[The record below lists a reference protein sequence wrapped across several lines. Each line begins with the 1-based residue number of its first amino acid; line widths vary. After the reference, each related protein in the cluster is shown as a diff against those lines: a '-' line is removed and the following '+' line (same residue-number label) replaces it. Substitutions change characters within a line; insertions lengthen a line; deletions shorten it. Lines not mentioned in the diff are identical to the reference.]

1 MNNTIYLS
9 GTHRTGKTYLA
20 TIAAH
25 CLSINFKEANLSDAY
40 RQLNTS
46 PQSSIT
52 PAMYLPIQE
61 LMLAR
66 MNSSCIQTAKIV
78 DRSHVDL
85 AAYAIYHLRNN
96 PELSSWLTDY
106 VDRCLSSIDK
116 DAVIVSVPISTLNI
130 EDTSKSFTK
139 DSAQAI
145 EDILQG
151 LYLHPLLKAKVVH
164 VPVQTTK
171 IYERV
176 QVIDDVLQEQKST
189 NKGSNL
195 STSGRLNRT
204 GFVGDSE
211 AIKLL
216 DILAHESN
224 LPTTGRKP

>member
-9 GTHRTGKTYLA
+9 GAHRTGKSYLA

-25 CLSINFKEANLSDAY
+25 CLSIRFKEAKLSEVY
-40 RQLNTS
+40 SQLNTQ
-46 PQSSIT
+46 PQSVLAPT
-52 PAMYLPIQE
+52 MYLPIQE
-61 LMLAR
+61 LMLVR
-66 MNSSCIQTAKIV
+66 MNSDTINSARIV
-78 DRSHVDL
+78 DRSHIDL

-96 PELSSWLTDY
+96 PELNSWLTDY

-116 DAVIVSVPISTLNI
+116 DAVIVSVPISSLNI
-130 EDTSKSFTK
+130 EDASKSFTK

-145 EDILQG
+145 QDILQG

-164 VPVQTTK
+164 IPVESTK

-189 NKGSNL
+189 NKGSNI
-195 STSGRLNRT
+195 STPGRP
-204 GFVGDSE
+204 SE

-224 LPTTGRKP
+224 LPTTGVKP

>member
-9 GTHRTGKTYLA
+9 GTHRTGKSYLA

-25 CLSINFKEANLSDAY
+25 CLSINFKDANLSDAY

-46 PQSSIT
+46 PQSNIT
-52 PAMYLPIQE
+52 PSMYLPIQE

-66 MNSSCIQTAKIV
+66 MNSAYISSAKIV
-78 DRSHVDL
+78 DRSHIDL
-85 AAYAIYHLRNN
+85 AAYAIYHVRNN
-96 PELSSWLTDY
+96 PEFNTWLTDY
-106 VDRCLSSIDK
+106 VERCMSSINK
-116 DAVIVSVPISTLNI
+116 NAVIVSVPLSTLNI

-151 LYLHPLLKAKVVH
+151 LYLHPMLKAKIVH

-176 QVIDDVLQEQKST
+176 QIIDDILQEHNLT
-189 NKGSNL
+189 NKVSDTTIIGTTNTAGFYID
-195 STSGRLNRT
+195 STYVS
-204 GFVGDSE
+204 S
-211 AIKLL
+211 ASLL
-216 DILAHESN
+216 
-224 LPTTGRKP
+224 GGKP

>member
-1 MNNTIYLS
+1 MNNIIYLS
-9 GTHRTGKTYLA
+9 GAHRTGKSYLA

-25 CLSINFKEANLSDAY
+25 CLSINFREAKLSEVY
-40 RQLNTS
+40 SQLNTQ
-46 PQSSIT
+46 PQSILAPT
-52 PAMYLPIQE
+52 MYLPIQE

-66 MNSSCIQTAKIV
+66 MNSTPIQTARIT

-96 PELSSWLTDY
+96 PELNSWLTDY
-106 VDRCLSSIDK
+106 VEHCLNSIDK
-116 DAVIVSVPISTLNI
+116 DAVIVSVPTSSLNI
-130 EDTSKSFTK
+130 EDTSKSLTK

-151 LYLHPLLKAKVVH
+151 LYLHPMLKAKVVH

-176 QVIDDVLQEQKST
+176 QIIDDILQEQELN
-189 NKGSNL
+189 NKVSNV
-195 STSGRLNRT
+195 STSGRPP
-204 GFVGDSE
+204 E

-224 LPTTGRKP
+224 LPTTGVKP

>member
-25 CLSINFKEANLSDAY
+25 CLSINFKEAKLSEVY
-40 RQLNTS
+40 GQLNIT
-46 PQSSIT
+46 PQSVLT

-66 MNSSCIQTAKIV
+66 MNSTYINSARIT

-85 AAYAIYHLRNN
+85 AAYAIYHVRNN
-96 PELSSWLTDY
+96 PELNTWLTDY
-106 VDRCLSSIDK
+106 VERCLSSIDK
-116 DAVIVSVPISTLNI
+116 DAVIVPVPLSTLNI
-130 EDTSKSFTK
+130 EDATKSFTK

-151 LYLHPLLKAKVVH
+151 LYLHPTLKAKIVR

-176 QVIDDVLQEQKST
+176 QIIDDILQEQKLT
-189 NKGSNL
+189 NKLSDSGISSIVMDASRLLNNARYASSVNL
-195 STSGRLNRT
+195 LG
-204 GFVGDSE
+204 V
-211 AIKLL
+211 
-216 DILAHESN
+216 
-224 LPTTGRKP
+224 KP

>member
-9 GTHRTGKTYLA
+9 GAHRTGKSYLA

-25 CLSINFKEANLSDAY
+25 CLNITFKEANLSAVY
-40 RQLNTS
+40 SQLNTT
-46 PQSSIT
+46 PQSNIT

-66 MNSSCIQTAKIV
+66 MNSSYIKTAKIV

-85 AAYAIYHLRNN
+85 AAYTIYHLRNN
-96 PELSSWLTDY
+96 PEFNTWLTEY
-106 VDRCLSSIDK
+106 VERCMSSIDK
-116 DAVIVSVPISTLNI
+116 DAVIVSVPISSLNI

-151 LYLHPLLKAKVVH
+151 LYLHPMLKAKVVH
-164 VPVQTTK
+164 VPVHTTK

-176 QVIDDVLQEQKST
+176 QIIDDILQEQKHTIKVSVPCNTST
-189 NKGSNL
+189 I
-195 STSGRLNRT
+195 
-204 GFVGDSE
+204 SE
-211 AIKLL
+211 AAKLFNNTMYIPPATL
-216 DILAHESN
+216 LGGK
-224 LPTTGRKP
+224 L

>member
-1 MNNTIYLS
+1 MSNTIYLS

-20 TIAAH
+20 TFAAH
-25 CLSINFKEANLSDAY
+25 CLCINFKEANLSEVY
-40 RQLNTS
+40 SQLDVS
-46 PQSSIT
+46 PKESLT
-52 PAMYLPIQE
+52 PTMYLPVQE

-66 MNSSCIQTAKIV
+66 MNSSYIKSARIV

-85 AAYAIYHLRNN
+85 AAYAIYHVRNN
-96 PELSSWLTDY
+96 PELNSWLTDY
-106 VDRCLSSIDK
+106 VERCLNSIDK
-116 DAVIVSVPISTLNI
+116 DAVIVHVPLSTLNI
-130 EDTSKSFTK
+130 EDTAKSFTK

-164 VPVQTTK
+164 IPVETTK

-189 NKGSNL
+189 NKVSNV
-195 STSGRLNRT
+195 STSGRP
-204 GFVGDSE
+204 SE